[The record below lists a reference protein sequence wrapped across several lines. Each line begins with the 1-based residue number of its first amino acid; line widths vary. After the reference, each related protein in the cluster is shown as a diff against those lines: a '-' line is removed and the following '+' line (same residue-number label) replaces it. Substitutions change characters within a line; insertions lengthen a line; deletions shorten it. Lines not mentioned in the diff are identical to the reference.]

1 MRAFLRLNFTS
12 VSFSFCPRACNVLAH
27 ELAAVGVRRR
37 EIQSLWLNSLPADV
51 FVLKTS
57 MSAVSVK

>member
-1 MRAFLRLNFTS
+1 MHAFLRLNFMAA
-12 VSFSFCPRACNVLAH
+12 SFLFCPRACNDLAD
-27 ELAAVGVRRR
+27 ELAVVGVRRR
-37 EIQSLWLNSLPADV
+37 EIRSLWLNSLPADV